1 MILSPATLGMLGG
14 GQLGRFFVSAAHEMG
29 YKVWVLDPDPHS
41 PAGLIADRHLVAAYD
56 DYAALDA
63 LGAECAA
70 VTTEFENVP
79 ANTLDYLSKFI
90 PVHPAASA
98 VAVCQNRIAEKTF
111 LADNG
116 LPHGPFAVIRGED
129 DIRAADA
136 RLFPAVLKVA
146 RFGYDGKGQARVADR
161 DEALAAFQR
170 FRAEPC
176 VLEKML
182 TLDFEVSVVL
192 ARDEAGT
199 VRAFPASENRHRN
212 GILDITIAPAPA
224 LVGLHAPTEPG
235 AQSDSQPLAGKRAEH
250 IAERIAER
258 LGYVGTLGVEFFVCA
273 GELFVNEMAPRPH
286 NSGHHTID
294 ACDVSQYEQQVRAL
308 CGLALATPRQHS
320 AAVMVNLL
328 GELWYEDGKG
338 HGPYRE
344 PDWSLLH
351 AVPGLRLHLYAK
363 HHARAGRK
371 MGHFVVIGDDPA
383 QVLERALQARA
394 AIGIHDE

>member
-1 MILSPATLGMLGG
+1 MILPPATLGMLGG

-56 DYAALDA
+56 DYVALDT
-63 LGAECAA
+63 LGNECAA

-79 ANTLDYLSKFI
+79 ADTLDYLTKFI

-116 LPHGPFAVIRGED
+116 LPHGPFAVIRSED
-129 DIRAADA
+129 DVRNANAG
-136 RLFPAVLKVA
+136 LFPAILKVA

-161 DEALAAFQR
+161 DAAVAAFQH
-170 FRAEPC
+170 FKGEPC

-182 TLDFEVSVVL
+182 ALDYEVSVVL

-199 VRAFPASENRHRN
+199 VRCFPTGENRHRN
-212 GILDITIAPAPA
+212 GILDVTIAPARA
-224 LVGLHAPTEPG
+224 SACLRDN
-235 AQSDSQPLAGKRAEH
+235 AQE
-250 IAERIAER
+250 IAERIADK
-258 LGYVGTLGVEFFVCA
+258 LGYIGTLGVEFFVCR
-273 GELFVNEMAPRPH
+273 GELVVNEMAPRPH

-308 CGLALATPRQHS
+308 CGLPLATPRQHS

-338 HGPYRE
+338 HGAYRE
-344 PDWSLLH
+344 PDWSVLH
-351 AVPGLRLHLYAK
+351 AVPGLRLHLYGK
-363 HHARAGRK
+363 HHARPGRK
-371 MGHFVVIGDDPA
+371 MGHFVVTGDDA
-383 QVLERALQARA
+383 EAVLERALGARA
-394 AIGIHDE
+394 AIGIRDE

>member
-1 MILSPATLGMLGG
+1 MILPPATLGMLGG

-41 PAGLIADRHLVAAYD
+41 PAGLVADRHLIAAYD
-56 DYAALDA
+56 DYVALDT

-79 ANTLDYLSKFI
+79 ADTLDYLSKFI

-111 LADNG
+111 LVEHG
-116 LPHGPFAVIRGED
+116 LPYGPFAVIRGED

-136 RLFPAVLKVA
+136 GLFPAVLKVA

-161 DEALAAFQR
+161 EQALAAFQH
-170 FRAEPC
+170 FKGEPC

-199 VRAFPASENRHRN
+199 VRAFPPGENRHRN
-212 GILDITIAPAPA
+212 GILDVTIAPAQA
-224 LVGLHAPTEPG
+224 LASLSADMQG
-235 AQSDSQPLAGKRAEH
+235 S
-250 IAERIAER
+250 AERIAER
-258 LGYVGTLGVEFFVCA
+258 IADKLGYVGTLGVEFFVCG

-308 CGLALATPRQHS
+308 CGLALASPRQHS

-338 HGPYRE
+338 HGTYRE

-394 AIGIHDE
+394 AIGIRDE

>member
-1 MILSPATLGMLGG
+1 MILPPATLGMLGG
-14 GQLGRFFVSAAHEMG
+14 GQLGRFFVSAAHELG

-56 DYAALDA
+56 DYVALDT
-63 LGAECAA
+63 LGSECAA

-79 ANTLDYLSKFI
+79 ADTLDYLTKFI

-98 VAVCQNRIAEKTF
+98 VAVCQNRIAEKSF

-116 LPHGPFAVIRGED
+116 LPHGPFAAIRSED
-129 DIRAADA
+129 DIRNANAG
-136 RLFPAVLKVA
+136 LFPAVLKVA

-161 DEALAAFQR
+161 DEAVAAFQH
-170 FRAEPC
+170 FKGEPC

-192 ARDEAGT
+192 ARDEAGN
-199 VRAFPASENRHRN
+199 VRCFPTGENRHRN
-212 GILDITIAPAPA
+212 GILDVTIAPAQA
-224 LVGLHAPTEPG
+224 SACLRDN
-235 AQSDSQPLAGKRAEH
+235 AQE
-250 IAERIAER
+250 IAERIADK
-258 LGYVGTLGVEFFVCA
+258 LGYVGTLGVEFFVCR
-273 GELFVNEMAPRPH
+273 GELCVNEMAPRPH

-308 CGLALATPRQHS
+308 CGLPLATPRQHS

-338 HGPYRE
+338 HGTYRE
-344 PDWSLLH
+344 PDWSVLH
-351 AVPGLRLHLYAK
+351 AVPGLRLHLYGK
-363 HHARAGRK
+363 HHARPGRK
-371 MGHFVVIGDDPA
+371 MGHFVVTGA
-383 QVLERALQARA
+383 NTEAVLGHALAARA
-394 AIGIHDE
+394 AIGIRDE

>member
-1 MILSPATLGMLGG
+1 MILPPATLGMLGG

-41 PAGLIADRHLVAAYD
+41 PAGLLADRHLIAAYD
-56 DYAALDA
+56 DYQALDEFA
-63 LGAECAA
+63 AGCAA

-79 ANTLDYLSKFI
+79 ADTLDYLVKFL

-98 VAVCQNRIAEKTF
+98 VAVCQNRIAEKSF

-116 LPHGPFAVIRGED
+116 LPHGPFAAIRNED
-129 DIRAADA
+129 DIRSANAG
-136 RLFPAVLKVA
+136 LFPAVLKVA

-161 DEALAAFQR
+161 DEALAAFQQ
-170 FRAEPC
+170 FKGEPC

-192 ARDEAGT
+192 ARDEAGK
-199 VRAFPASENRHRN
+199 VQCFPVSENRHRN
-212 GILDITIAPAPA
+212 GILDVTIAPAQA
-224 LVGLHAPTEPG
+224 SACLRDN
-235 AQSDSQPLAGKRAEH
+235 AQEV
-250 IAERIAER
+250 AERIASK
-258 LGYVGTLGVEFFVCA
+258 LAYVGTLGVEFFVCR

-308 CGLALATPRQHS
+308 CGLPLARPRQHS
-320 AAVMVNLL
+320 VAVMVNLL

-338 HGPYRE
+338 HGTYRE

-363 HHARAGRK
+363 HHARPGRK
-371 MGHFVVIGDDPA
+371 MGHFVVTGDDAA

-394 AIGIHDE
+394 AIGIRDE

>member
-1 MILSPATLGMLGG
+1 MILPPATLGMLGG

-56 DYAALDA
+56 DYVALDT
-63 LGAECAA
+63 LGSECAA

-79 ANTLDYLSKFI
+79 ADTLDYLSKFI

-116 LPHGPFAVIRGED
+116 LPHGPFAVIRSED
-129 DIRAADA
+129 EVRAANA
-136 RLFPAVLKVA
+136 GLFPAILKVA

-161 DEALAAFQR
+161 DAAVAAFQH
-170 FRAEPC
+170 FKGEPC

-182 TLDFEVSVVL
+182 ALDYEVSVVL

-199 VRAFPASENRHRN
+199 VRCFPTGENRHRN
-212 GILDITIAPAPA
+212 GILDVTIAPARA
-224 LVGLHAPTEPG
+224 SACLRDN
-235 AQSDSQPLAGKRAEH
+235 AQE
-250 IAERIAER
+250 IAERIADK
-258 LGYVGTLGVEFFVCA
+258 LGYVGTLGVEFFVCR
-273 GELFVNEMAPRPH
+273 GELVVNEMAPRPH

-308 CGLALATPRQHS
+308 TGLPLATPRQHS

-338 HGPYRE
+338 HGVYRE
-344 PDWSLLH
+344 PDWSVLH
-351 AVPGLRLHLYAK
+351 AVPGLRLHLYGK
-363 HHARAGRK
+363 HHARPGRK
-371 MGHFVVIGDDPA
+371 MGHFVVTGDDA
-383 QVLERALQARA
+383 EAVLERALGARA
-394 AIGIHDE
+394 AIGIRDE

>member
-1 MILSPATLGMLGG
+1 MILPPATLGMLGG

-56 DYAALDA
+56 DYVALDT
-63 LGAECAA
+63 LGSECAA

-79 ANTLDYLSKFI
+79 ADTLDYLTKFI

-111 LADNG
+111 LADHG

-129 DIRAADA
+129 DVRNANAE
-136 RLFPAVLKVA
+136 LFPAILKVA

-161 DEALAAFQR
+161 DEAIAAFQH
-170 FRAEPC
+170 FKGEPC

-182 TLDFEVSVVL
+182 ALDFEVSVVL
-192 ARDEAGT
+192 ARDEAGN
-199 VRAFPASENRHRN
+199 VRAFPAGENRHRN
-212 GILDITIAPAPA
+212 GILDVTIAPARA
-224 LVGLHAPTEPG
+224 SACLRDN
-235 AQSDSQPLAGKRAEH
+235 AQE
-250 IAERIAER
+250 IAERIADK
-258 LGYVGTLGVEFFVCA
+258 LGYVGTLGVEFFVCR
-273 GELFVNEMAPRPH
+273 GELVVNEMAPRPH

-308 CGLALATPRQHS
+308 CGLPLATPRQHS

-338 HGPYRE
+338 HGTYRE
-344 PDWSLLH
+344 PEWSLLH
-351 AVPGLRLHLYAK
+351 AVPGLRLHLYGK
-363 HHARAGRK
+363 HHARPGRK
-371 MGHFVVIGDDPA
+371 MGHFVVTGDDA
-383 QVLERALQARA
+383 EAVLERALAARA
-394 AIGIHDE
+394 AIGIRDE

>member
-1 MILSPATLGMLGG
+1 MILPPATLGMLGG

-56 DYAALDA
+56 DYVALDT
-63 LGAECAA
+63 LGSECAA

-79 ANTLDYLSKFI
+79 ADTLDYLTKFI

-111 LADNG
+111 LADHG

-129 DIRAADA
+129 DVRNANAE
-136 RLFPAVLKVA
+136 LFPAILKVA

-161 DEALAAFQR
+161 DEALAAFQH
-170 FRAEPC
+170 FKGEPC

-182 TLDFEVSVVL
+182 ALDYEVSVVL
-192 ARDEAGT
+192 ARDEAGN
-199 VRAFPASENRHRN
+199 VRAFPAGENRHRN
-212 GILDITIAPAPA
+212 GILDVTIAPARA
-224 LVGLHAPTEPG
+224 SACLRDN
-235 AQSDSQPLAGKRAEH
+235 AQE
-250 IAERIAER
+250 IAERIADK
-258 LGYVGTLGVEFFVCA
+258 LGYVGTLGVEFFVCR
-273 GELFVNEMAPRPH
+273 GELVVNEMAPRPH

-308 CGLALATPRQHS
+308 CGLPLATPRQHS

-338 HGPYRE
+338 HGTYRE
-344 PDWSLLH
+344 PEWSLLH
-351 AVPGLRLHLYAK
+351 AVPGLRLHLYGK
-363 HHARAGRK
+363 HHARPGRK
-371 MGHFVVIGDDPA
+371 MGHFVVTGDDA
-383 QVLERALQARA
+383 EAVLERALAARA
-394 AIGIHDE
+394 AIGIRDE